1 MIKCFHGRLGVE
13 CALADKNGQST
24 LFFGVDAHDRSATC
38 SVLLLEPGDLGKLR
52 IAVRTLARP
61 LTLLRFAAHKIML
74 PQQPLDDRDT
84 DRDTWPSARR
94 SAISWCVRL
103 VHLTLARIGEPAV

>member
-1 MIKCFHGRLGVE
+1 MCP
-13 CALADKNGQST
+13 ADTNGQST

-38 SVLLLEPGDLGKLR
+38 GVLLLEPGDLGKLR

-61 LTLLRFAAHKIML
+61 LTLALRFAAHKIML

-84 DRDTWPSARR
+84 DRDTMVFGQAVSNLL
-94 SAISWCVRL
+94 VRE
-103 VHLTLARIGEPAV
+103 IGPLDIGAHR